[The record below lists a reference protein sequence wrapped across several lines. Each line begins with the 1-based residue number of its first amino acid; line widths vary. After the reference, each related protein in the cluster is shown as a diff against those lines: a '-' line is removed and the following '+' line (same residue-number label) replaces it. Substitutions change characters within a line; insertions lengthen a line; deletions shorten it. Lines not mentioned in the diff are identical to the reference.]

1 MRRTEGGRFIIS
13 RISHLVVLVCI
24 PISCA
29 ILFVMMSGISAPM
42 YVLARQGLVILSI
55 LAIVAVLL
63 TAKGAADPAA
73 IRREETTV
81 KMLNK
86 RIAILLLAMAAI
98 VGLMIAASF
107 GGDWRLDAI
116 IFVLVFVNVGI
127 FLLLILLPR

>member
-1 MRRTEGGRFIIS
+1 MRRTEGDRFIIS
-13 RISHLVVLVCI
+13 RISHLVVLVCTLF
-24 PISCA
+24 SCV

-42 YVLARQGLVILSI
+42 YVLARQVLVILSI

-63 TAKGAADPAA
+63 TAKGADLAA
-73 IRREETTV
+73 IRREEIAV
-81 KMLNK
+81 KVLKK
-86 RIAILLLAMAAI
+86 RIVILLLAMAAI

-116 IFVLVFVNVGI
+116 IFVLVFVNVGM